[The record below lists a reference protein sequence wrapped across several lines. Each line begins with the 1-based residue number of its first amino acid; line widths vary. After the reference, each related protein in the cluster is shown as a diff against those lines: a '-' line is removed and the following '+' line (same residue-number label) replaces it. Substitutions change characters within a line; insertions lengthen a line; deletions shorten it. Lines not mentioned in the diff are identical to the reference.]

1 MGGLRRELP
10 AVFWTF
16 TIGAAALA
24 ALPFVTDGFY
34 SKDLIIA
41 TSLGSVHG
49 NVWFY
54 VGSIV
59 GAFVT
64 ALYSFRLVWL
74 VFFGERH
81 TEVTRR
87 PRWRQMTALY
97 VLADALHHRRLR
109 LDAGLARRV
118 QPAGDVPRPRRCRR
132 RS

>member
-1 MGGLRRELP
+1 M
-10 AVFWTF
+10 FWTF

-41 TSLGSVHG
+41 TSLGSVDG
-49 NVWFY
+49 NLWFY
-54 VGSIV
+54 AGSLV

-64 ALYSFRLVWL
+64 TLYSFRLVWL

-87 PRWRQMTALY
+87 PRWRQLTPL
-97 VLADALHHRRLR
+97 
-109 LDAGLARRV
+109 
-118 QPAGDVPRPRRCRR
+118 
-132 RS
+132 